1 MSNHYSSNQKAKNP
15 TTGSREAG
23 RDTVSGSKDNSRRN
37 MNHDIRFINSQY
49 DELFRI
55 HDGGQIHVEKP
66 EGGSFDATCEYIDDY
81 HTRVNNRVFH
91 ICEFA
96 ELMER
101 NNWTYEPILP
111 ANEISRDDQERV
123 IEAMDAAGYYYD
135 KYSSSPDSIRF
146 TTDLGTVAYFDSWSE
161 TKDWISNVVID
172 DKFLA
177 EKVQRI
183 LDPSLYK
190 QNHGTYEIYQ
200 LKDTPENRDIRFER
214 LSHLEKRGITVSVNN
229 YDAVYS
235 GKLAKGEN
243 LDSIYER
250 FNLHHPDD
258 FRGHSLSVSDVVVI
272 HKNDRDIPFYV
283 DAFGF
288 RQVPEFFSDNPL
300 KTVEELLEDDY
311 GMIDGIINNGD
322 RRKDEEEKKPSVME
336 KIQEKK
342 KEAAEAEASRPKP
355 MKREKTADRE
365 MDLS

>member
-1 MSNHYSSNQKAKNP
+1 MSNYDSS
-15 TTGSREAG
+15 T
-23 RDTVSGSKDNSRRN
+23 DNSQRN
-37 MNHDIRFINSQY
+37 TRHDIRFINSQY

-55 HDGGQIHVEKP
+55 HDGGQIHVEKS

-81 HTRVNNRVFH
+81 HTRVNGRVFH

-101 NNWTYEPILP
+101 NNWTYEPVLP
-111 ANEISRDDQERV
+111 ANEISRDDRERV
-123 IEAMDAAGYYYD
+123 IEAMEA
-135 KYSSSPDSIRF
+135 
-146 TTDLGTVAYFDSWSE
+146 V
-161 TKDWISNVVID
+161 
-172 DKFLA
+172 
-177 EKVQRI
+177 
-183 LDPSLYK
+183 LDPSLCK
-190 QNHGTYEIYQ
+190 KDHGSYEIYQ
-200 LKDTPENRDIRFER
+200 LKDIPENRDIRFER
-214 LSHLEKRGITVSVNN
+214 LSHLEKRGIAVSAKN
-229 YDAVYS
+229 YNAVYS
-235 GKLAKGEN
+235 GKLSAGET

-272 HKNDRDIPFYV
+272 HKNDKDIPFYV

-288 RQVPEFFSDNPL
+288 RQVPEFFSENPL

-311 GMIDGIINNGD
+311 GMIDGILNNGD

-355 MKREKTADRE
+355 LRREKNADRE
-365 MDLS
+365 MDLN

>member
-1 MSNHYSSNQKAKNP
+1 MSHYDSS
-15 TTGSREAG
+15 T
-23 RDTVSGSKDNSRRN
+23 DNSQRN
-37 MNHDIRFINSQY
+37 MNRDIRFINSQY

-81 HTRVNNRVFH
+81 HTRINDRVFH

-111 ANEISRDDQERV
+111 ENEISRDDMERV
-123 IEAMDAAGYYYD
+123 IEAMEAAGYYYD
-135 KYSSSPDSIRF
+135 QYSSSSDSIRF
-146 TTDLGTVAYFDSWSE
+146 TTDLGTVTYFDSWTE
-161 TKDWISNVVID
+161 TKEWISNVVID
-172 DKFLA
+172 DPSLE
-177 EKVQRI
+177 EKVHCI
-183 LDPSLYK
+183 LNPSLYK
-190 QNHGTYEIYQ
+190 KDFGSYEIYQ
-200 LKDTPENRDIRFER
+200 LKDIPENRDIHFER
-214 LSHLEKRGITVSVNN
+214 FSHLEKRGIAVSAKN
-229 YDAVYS
+229 YNAVYS
-235 GKLAKGEN
+235 GKLSAGET

-272 HKNDRDIPFYV
+272 HKKDREIPYYV

-288 RQVPEFFSDNPL
+288 RQVPEFFSENPL

-311 GMIDGIINNGD
+311 GMIDGILNNGD

-355 MKREKTADRE
+355 PRREKNADRE
-365 MDLS
+365 MDLN

>member
-1 MSNHYSSNQKAKNP
+1 MSNYDSS
-15 TTGSREAG
+15 T
-23 RDTVSGSKDNSRRN
+23 DNSQRN
-37 MNHDIRFINSQY
+37 MNHDIRFINSRY

-55 HDGGQIHVEKP
+55 CDGGQIHVEKT

-81 HTRVNNRVFH
+81 HTRVNDRVFH

-96 ELMER
+96 EMMER
-101 NNWTYEPILP
+101 NKWTYEPILP
-111 ANEISRDDQERV
+111 ANEISGDDRECV
-123 IEAMDAAGYYYD
+123 IEAMEA
-135 KYSSSPDSIRF
+135 
-146 TTDLGTVAYFDSWSE
+146 V
-161 TKDWISNVVID
+161 
-172 DKFLA
+172 
-177 EKVQRI
+177 
-183 LDPSLYK
+183 LDPSFYK
-190 QNHGTYEIYQ
+190 QDHGSYEIYQ
-200 LKDTPENRDIRFER
+200 LKDIPENRDIRFER
-214 LSHLEKRGITVSVNN
+214 FSHLKKRGIAVSAKN
-229 YDAVYS
+229 YNAVYS
-235 GKLAKGEN
+235 GKLSAGEN

-272 HKNDRDIPFYV
+272 HENDREIPYHV

-342 KEAAEAEASRPKP
+342 KEAAEAEVSRPKP
-355 MKREKTADRE
+355 LKREKSADQE
-365 MDLS
+365 MDLG